1 MTSIKINIIIISLFI
16 ILFKVILSY
25 DYYSITPGTSS
36 ISIPSGVTSI
46 HVKLW
51 GAGGAGS
58 SHNNCSTCSFYAGG
72 SGAYVT
78 CNIPV
83 NSGDTLT
90 ILIGQGGRVASS
102 YGSSSGNAIGGG
114 GGGMIDLVMDIDK
127 IYCYLYFV

>member
-1 MTSIKINIIIISLFI
+1 MMHFVISIISIISLI
-16 ILFKVILSY
+16 KVVVQSY
-25 DYYSITPGTSS
+25 DYYSLITPG
-36 ISIPSGVTSI
+36 ISNMTIPSGVTSI

-58 SHNNCSTCSFYAGG
+58 SSSNCSTCSFFAGG

-90 ILIGQGGRVASS
+90 ILIGQGGRVASTN
-102 YGSSSGNAIGGG
+102 GSSSENAIGGG
-114 GGGMIDLVMDIDK
+114 GMS
-127 IYCYLYFV
+127 